1 MSDFLQPHGLEPARF
16 PYPLNFPGQNIGVKC
31 HFLSQRISP
40 SLLHWQADSFSLAPP
55 GKLHA
60 TENDV
65 QFKIYELL
73 FLEFFISYFWDSAD
87 RGLTE
92 IMDETS
98 DKGSLL
104 YFKIMYLSQYVLL
117 HDITQFDMS

>member
-1 MSDFLQPHGLEPARF
+1 M
-16 PYPLNFPGQNIGVKC
+16 
-31 HFLSQRISP
+31 
-40 SLLHWQADSFSLAPP
+40 
-55 GKLHA
+55 
-60 TENDV
+60 